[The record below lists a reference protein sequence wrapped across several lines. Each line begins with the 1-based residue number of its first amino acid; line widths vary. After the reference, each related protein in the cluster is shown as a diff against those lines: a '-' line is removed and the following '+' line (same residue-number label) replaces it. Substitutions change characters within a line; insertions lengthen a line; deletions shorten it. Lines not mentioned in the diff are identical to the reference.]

1 MLSCAPVCISGSPMS
16 HLPDTHQWLESLDD
30 PAVDSWVAAQN
41 KRTQAVLDADQRYAP
56 LRQEILSHL
65 RDTRQIPFFSEHA
78 GWLYNFHQ
86 DEHHP
91 RGIYRRTTLADYQAA
106 SQQWHTVLDV
116 DAIAAASGKDWY
128 LDGVAHCTVQPS
140 RVLVHLSEGGGDA
153 SLAWEYDL
161 ETASWVEQGFRFP
174 HGKNHIAW
182 RDPDSVLVCPGWK
195 GAPLSRS
202 GYPREVWL
210 VERGAD
216 GQHQWQQLFVAD
228 QEAMMVAAWRYLDG
242 PDGWLDLIEAAD
254 GFYSKTYHLIDA
266 ALQTH
271 PLPLPP
277 KADIEAYLHGQ
288 FIVKLAEDWCWQ
300 DKTHAAGSLLAV
312 PLTCLLGDEGRI
324 QQLVAPAAR
333 LAVESVETTRSSV
346 VVNLIDNVRSRL
358 LAFDW
363 QDDSWHARSL
373 PVPDSGVIEFADQPW
388 NSDVLCYSFSD
399 FLTPTGLYRLNAAT
413 GEQDCLRQQ
422 PAAFDASRFMAE
434 QCSATASDGVD
445 IPYFVV
451 RARDTVLDGQTPTL
465 LYGYGGF
472 EVPMMPYYVENF
484 GAHWLEKGGAFVLA
498 CIRGGGEFGP
508 GWHQAAQGIKR
519 PVSFDDFCSVA
530 EALIGSGL
538 TSPDKLGIE
547 GGSNGGLLVAA
558 CMVRRPELFKAVV
571 CEVPLLDMLRYTEL
585 LAGASWI
592 DEYGDP
598 ADPQQAAALQ
608 AYSPYHQL
616 QAAARYPLP
625 LFTTS
630 TRDDRVHPGHARK
643 MVAQMQALGHPALLM
658 ETDAG
663 GHTGNAGQEQTA
675 AELARVLVYLYQQLM
690 D

>member
-1 MLSCAPVCISGSPMS
+1 MS
-16 HLPDTHQWLESLDD
+16 HLPDSHLWLESLDD
-30 PAVDSWVAAQN
+30 PAVLQWVAAQN
-41 KRTQAVLDADQRYAP
+41 SRTQALLDTDARYAP
-56 LRQEILSHL
+56 LQRDILAHL

-91 RGIYRRTTLADYQAA
+91 RGIYRRSTLAAYQSGA
-106 SQQWHTVLDV
+106 QEWQTVLDV
-116 DAIAAASGKDWY
+116 DALAAEAGKDWF
-128 LDGVAHCTVQPS
+128 LDGVAHCTVAPT

-161 ETASWVEQGFRFP
+161 DAAAWVEQGLRFP
-174 HGKNHIAW
+174 KGKNHIAW
-182 RDPDSVLVCPGWK
+182 RDPDSVFVCPGWK
-195 GAPLSRS
+195 GAPLTRS
-202 GYPREVWL
+202 GYPSEVWL
-210 VERGAD
+210 VERAAD
-216 GQHQWQQLFVAD
+216 GQHQWQQLFVAPKG
-228 QEAMMVAAWRYLDG
+228 AMMVAAWRYLDG
-242 PDGWLDLIEAAD
+242 TDGVLDLIEAAD

-266 ALQTH
+266 ELQTR
-271 PLPLPP
+271 PLPLPA
-277 KADIEAYLHGQ
+277 KADIEGYLHGQ
-288 FIVKLAEDWCWQ
+288 FIVKLAEDWSWQ
-300 DKTHAAGSLLAV
+300 GVVHLAGSLLAV
-312 PLTCLLGDEGRI
+312 PLKHLLGGEGVV
-324 QQLVAPAAR
+324 QCLVQPAPR
-333 LAVESVETTRSSV
+333 LAIESVETTRSSV

-358 LAFDW
+358 QAFDLHGAQW
-363 QDDSWHARSL
+363 QPRSL

-388 NSDVLCYSFSD
+388 DSEVLCYSFSD
-399 FLTPTGLYRLNAAT
+399 FLNPTGLYRLDVAS
-413 GEQDCLRQQ
+413 GQQECLRQQ
-422 PAAFDASRFMAE
+422 PAAFDASRFVAE
-434 QCSATASDGVD
+434 QCWATAPDGVA

-451 RARDTVLDGQTPTL
+451 RARDVVLDGSTPTL

-484 GAHWLEKGGAFVLA
+484 GAHWLEQGGAFVLA

-508 GWHQAAQGIKR
+508 GWHQAAQGVKR
-519 PVSFDDFCSVA
+519 PVSFDDFCAVA
-530 EALIGSGL
+530 EALIASGL
-538 TSPDKLGIE
+538 TSPARLGIE

-598 ADPQQAAALQ
+598 ANPEEAAALA
-608 AYSPYHQL
+608 AYSPYHQIKPE
-616 QAAARYPLP
+616 AAYPLA

-630 TRDDRVHPGHARK
+630 ARDDRVHPGHARK
-643 MVAQMQALGHPALLM
+643 MVARLQELGHAALLI

-663 GHTGNAGQEQTA
+663 GHTGNAGQQQTA
-675 AELARVLVYLYQQLM
+675 EELARVLVYLYQRLM

>member
-1 MLSCAPVCISGSPMS
+1 M
-16 HLPDTHQWLESLDD
+16 
-30 PAVDSWVAAQN
+30 
-41 KRTQAVLDADQRYAP
+41 
-56 LRQEILSHL
+56 
-65 RDTRQIPFFSEHA
+65 
-78 GWLYNFHQ
+78 
-86 DEHHP
+86 
-91 RGIYRRTTLADYQAA
+91 
-106 SQQWHTVLDV
+106 
-116 DAIAAASGKDWY
+116 
-128 LDGVAHCTVQPS
+128 
-140 RVLVHLSEGGGDA
+140 
-153 SLAWEYDL
+153 
-161 ETASWVEQGFRFP
+161 
-174 HGKNHIAW
+174 
-182 RDPDSVLVCPGWK
+182 
-195 GAPLSRS
+195 
-202 GYPREVWL
+202 
-210 VERGAD
+210 
-216 GQHQWQQLFVAD
+216 
-228 QEAMMVAAWRYLDG
+228 
-242 PDGWLDLIEAAD
+242 
-254 GFYSKTYHLIDA
+254 
-266 ALQTH
+266 
-271 PLPLPP
+271 
-277 KADIEAYLHGQ
+277 
-288 FIVKLAEDWCWQ
+288 
-300 DKTHAAGSLLAV
+300 
-312 PLTCLLGDEGRI
+312 
-324 QQLVAPAAR
+324 
-333 LAVESVETTRSSV
+333 ETTRSSV

-363 QDDSWHARSL
+363 QDGSWHARSL

-399 FLTPTGLYRLNAAT
+399 FLTPTGLYRLNVAT

-422 PAAFDASRFMAE
+422 PAAFDASRFVAE
-434 QCSATASDGVD
+434 QCWATACDGVD

-451 RARDTVLDGQTPTL
+451 RASDTVLDGQTPTL

-508 GWHQAAQGIKR
+508 GWHQAAQGINR

-616 QAAARYPLP
+616 QAAVPYPLP

>member
-1 MLSCAPVCISGSPMS
+1 MS
-16 HLPDTHQWLESLDD
+16 HLPDSHLWLESLDD
-30 PAVDSWVAAQN
+30 PAVDGWVAAQN
-41 KRTQAVLDADQRYAP
+41 SHTRNVLDSDARYAP
-56 LRQEILSHL
+56 LQQDILAHL
-65 RDTRQIPFFSEHA
+65 RDTRQIPFFAEHA

-106 SQQWHTVLDV
+106 TQQWQTVLDV
-116 DAIAAASGKDWY
+116 DAIAADAGKDWY
-128 LDGVAHCTVQPS
+128 LDGVAHCTVQPT

-161 ETASWVEQGFRFP
+161 ETASWLEQGFRFP

-195 GAPLSRS
+195 GAPLTRS
-202 GYPREVWL
+202 GYPSEVWL

-216 GQHQWQQLFVAD
+216 GQHQWQQLFVAPQD
-228 QEAMMVAAWRYLDG
+228 AMMVAAWRYLDG
-242 PDGWLDLIEAAD
+242 PDGTLDLIEAAD

-266 ALQTH
+266 SLQTH

-277 KADIEAYLHGQ
+277 RADIEAYLHGQ
-288 FIVKLAEDWCWQ
+288 FIVKLAEDWDWQ
-300 DKTHAAGSLLAV
+300 GERHAAGSLLAV
-312 PLTCLLGDEGRI
+312 PLAQLMGEAGQV

-333 LAVESVETTRSSV
+333 LAVESVETTCSSV

-363 QDDSWHARSL
+363 LDGNWQPRSL

-388 NSDVLCYSFSD
+388 NSSVLCYSFSD
-399 FLTPTGLYRLNAAT
+399 FLTPTGLYRLDVAT
-413 GEQDCLRQQ
+413 GEQHCLRQQ
-422 PAAFDASRFMAE
+422 PAAFDASRFVAE
-434 QCSATASDGVD
+434 QCWATAPDGVA

-451 RARDTVLDGQTPTL
+451 RGRDVALDGRTPTL

-484 GAHWLEKGGAFVLA
+484 GAHWLEQGGAFVLA

-508 GWHQAAQGIKR
+508 GWHQAAQGVKR

-530 EALIGSGL
+530 EALIASGL
-538 TSPDKLGIE
+538 TVPDKLGIE

-598 ADPQQAAALQ
+598 ANPDEAAALL

-616 QAAARYPLP
+616 QADVRYPLP

-643 MVAQMQALGHPALLM
+643 MVARMQQLGHAALLL